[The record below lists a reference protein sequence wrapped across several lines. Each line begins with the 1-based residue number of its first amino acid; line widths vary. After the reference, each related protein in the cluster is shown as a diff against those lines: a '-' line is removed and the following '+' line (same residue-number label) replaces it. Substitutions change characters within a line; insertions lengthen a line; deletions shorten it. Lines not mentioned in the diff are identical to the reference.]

1 MSERKVLNKYYPPD
15 FDPSKIPKLKQQRNK
30 QYTIRTMAP
39 FNMRCNTCADY
50 IYKGRKFNAKCE
62 VAEGENFL
70 GLRIYRFYIR
80 CPKCITEIMF
90 KTDPENTDYTLEV
103 GATRLFEAAKLIE
116 EAEKR
121 DQLQRDED
129 ATNPMKMLETRT
141 KDSKLEMDIMENLED
156 LREINTR
163 KEEVD
168 YTVILKKKAEE
179 EQERLVRQEQE
190 DEDEIKRIFGRTS
203 EGSLKRIQDDL
214 ESDEEE
220 SSPPLKK
227 QSKGD
232 TAQSKGKS
240 PATNRQK
247 ILSLIKRKQP
257 VDSDSSSLEGD
268 SNSASTSWTEQIPT
282 TSNAVPVHTT
292 KDSGRRQVPPGDM
305 DTPSASATPPASATP
320 QGKLVDS
327 NANGEVEKGDGDEDD
342 DDEDGTENESA
353 KIFDSIKEGLT
364 KSRAKLNKKEE
375 EIKGSSF
382 GFGLL
387 VDYDGSGSSS
397 SDGE

>member
-15 FDPSKIPKLKQQRNK
+15 FDPSKIPKMKQQKNK

-90 KTDPENTDYTLEV
+90 KTDPENTDYTLES

-116 EAEKR
+116 EAER
-121 DQLQRDED
+121 REQQQREED

-168 YTVILKKKAEE
+168 YTEILRKKAEE
-179 EQERLVRQEQE
+179 EQERLLRQEQE
-190 DEDEIKRIFGRTS
+190 DEEEIKRIFGRTGD
-203 EGSLKRIQDDL
+203 GSLKRIQDD
-214 ESDEEE
+214 EDSEEE

-227 QSKGD
+227 LPKASDYLISGNQ
-232 TAQSKGKS
+232 GKS
-240 PATNRQK
+240 PSSSRKK
-247 ILSLIKRKQP
+247 ISSLIKRKQP
-257 VDSDSSSLEGD
+257 TTSESEPTNSEVNLNQPLVDPSKQSVSSVNVSSRTGQTSGDIQRTGNVASHLNKEESNDINEKQENQDTVSQGLTETENNSAISDS
-268 SNSASTSWTEQIPT
+268 T
-282 TSNAVPVHTT
+282 
-292 KDSGRRQVPPGDM
+292 
-305 DTPSASATPPASATP
+305 
-320 QGKLVDS
+320 
-327 NANGEVEKGDGDEDD
+327 
-342 DDEDGTENESA
+342 
-353 KIFDSIKEGLT
+353 KEGLT
-364 KSRAKLNKKEE
+364 KNRDNANKREE
-375 EIKGSSF
+375 TIKGT

-387 VDYDGSGSSS
+387 VGYEDSDTS
-397 SDGE
+397 SDGD